1 MGGGTDD
8 LCCGYDEYANGS
20 GAAGAAFGPA
30 GRSIMAAENTV
41 LFICGSLRKKSLNR
55 QVGEYVEKLLQGNA
69 QVHWLDYAD
78 LPFVN
83 QDTEF
88 PTPAPVQRVRD
99 EVMDAD
105 ALWVFS
111 PEYNH
116 GIPGVL
122 KNCLD
127 WLSRPLGPGS
137 QDTAVKGKLTLF
149 SCAGGGA
156 KARYCAAALAETL
169 SFMATD
175 LVETV
180 HTQVAL
186 DRHDYTT
193 DDLVLAPAEEAALQ
207 TQARILLKRL
217 G

>member
-1 MGGGTDD
+1 
-8 LCCGYDEYANGS
+8 
-20 GAAGAAFGPA
+20 
-30 GRSIMAAENTV
+30 MAAEKTV

-55 QVGEYVEKLLQGNA
+55 QVGEYVAKLLQGK
-69 QVHWLDYAD
+69 VRVRWLDYAD
-78 LPFVN
+78 LPFMN

-88 PTPAPVQRVRD
+88 PTPSPVQRVRD
-99 EVMDAD
+99 EVMAAD

-127 WLSRPLGPGS
+127 WLSRPLAPGS
-137 QDTAVKGKLTLF
+137 QDTAVKDKLTLF

-156 KARYCAAALAETL
+156 KARYCAADLAETL
-169 SFMATD
+169 SFMGAD

-193 DDLVLAPAEEAALQ
+193 DDLALAPTEEAALQ
-207 TQARILLKRL
+207 AQARILLDHL
-217 G
+217 A